1 MKNYEN
7 FSNDMILEKFSITTG
22 IKNTFKLL
30 KRNVSKKT
38 IKYLLISLLSFYSA
52 SEISE
57 MFNNPNIQSEI
68 TQHNLSI
75 INEID
80 IKTLEKQ
87 KDTIDVNIP
96 KDIENTIKNELDTNN
111 TITNDNSKG
120 KFKNPQTLKL
130 SQTGWDMIR
139 EHEKLSLTAYKIGDG
154 KITIGWGHAEPLKT
168 SKYKIGDK
176 ITKEEAQKL
185 FVKDINN
192 AAEGARRMFRQ
203 WIEYRGH
210 DVKITQ
216 GQFDAIVSMMFNTGI
231 TGFRQSDIAEL
242 LELGKY
248 EDAANAILTFNLDDD
263 FSGLEKR
270 RKVEYKK
277 FKS

>member
-7 FSNDMILEKFSITTG
+7 FSNDIILEKFSITTG

-52 SEISE
+52 SEISD
-57 MFNNPNIQSEI
+57 MFNNPNVQSEI

-87 KDTIDVNIP
+87 KDTNDVNIP
-96 KDIENTIKNELDTNN
+96 KDTENTIKNELDTNN
-111 TITNDNSKG
+111 TITNDDG
-120 KFKNPQTLKL
+120 KFKDPQTLKL

-176 ITKEEAQKL
+176 ITKAEAQNL
-185 FVKDINN
+185 FVKDINK

-216 GQFDAIVSMMFNTGI
+216 GQFDAIVSMMFNAGI

-248 EDAANAILTFNLDDD
+248 EDAANAILAFNLDDD